1 MLVVVDTNVWVS
13 ALLNPSGFPAR
24 LLRAFLE
31 GQFTPVVSQ
40 ELIQELADVLSRPRL
55 WRTLTRRLS
64 RLDTRLALIILPIY
78 QFVAAMLLHTFGQ
91 AGHWVE
97 LRGDTQWCRDPR
109 DNIFLETALR
119 GNARYVVTR
128 DDDLKRDPELI
139 AQMESHGIQVVSV
152 QQFLDILSGSVN
164 C

>member
-31 GQFTPVVSQ
+31 GQFTPVISR

-64 RLDTRLALIILPIY
+64 RLDIQLALTILSMY
-78 QFVAAMLLHTFGQ
+78 QLIAAMLLYTLGQ
-91 AGHWVE
+91 AGHWVD
-97 LRGDTQWCRDPR
+97 LQGDTHWCRDPR
-109 DNIFLETALR
+109 DNMLLETALC
-119 GNARYVVTR
+119 GNARFLVTR

-139 AQMESHGIQVVSV
+139 AQMQSRGIRVVSV
-152 QQFLDILSGSVN
+152 QQFLDILSGGMN